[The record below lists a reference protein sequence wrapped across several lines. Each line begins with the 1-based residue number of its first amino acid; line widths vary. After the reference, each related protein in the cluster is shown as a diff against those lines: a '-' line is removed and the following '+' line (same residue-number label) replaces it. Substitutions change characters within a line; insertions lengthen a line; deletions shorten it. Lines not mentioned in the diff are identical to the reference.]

1 MGEDREA
8 RKEIRLAVR
17 IFGTDAG
24 GRIFSENVHT
34 SNISHSGAELV
45 GVQAE
50 LKVDDVIGLSYSGN
64 KGRFR
69 ICWVGRPNTG
79 DAGRVGVVNL
89 APDKVLWDVSTPQEI
104 EKATWPNMPERR
116 SEPRVKCKC
125 SVEIYPD
132 NQAGPIR
139 TRTGDLSMGG
149 CFVEMSIPLAKGT
162 RAKIGVWLNETKIWA
177 RARVV
182 SCTPG
187 FGIGMQFSDVSPP
200 DKQRLRDF
208 LQGLTRIRI

>member
-8 RKEIRLAVR
+8 RKDVRLSVR
-17 IFGTDAG
+17 IFGTDAD
-24 GRIFSENVHT
+24 GRIFSESVYT
-34 SNISHSGAELV
+34 SNVSRSGAELT
-45 GVQAE
+45 GVQAQ
-50 LKVDDVIGLSYSGN
+50 LKVDDVIGLSYRAN

-69 ICWVGRPNTG
+69 VCWAGKVNTP
-79 DAGRVGVVNL
+79 DAGRVGLFNL
-89 APDKVLWDVSTPQEI
+89 APEKVLWDVSTPEEV
-104 EKATWPNMPERR
+104 EKGTWPNIPDRR

-125 SVEIYPD
+125 SVEVYPD
-132 NQAGPIR
+132 NQAAPIR

-149 CFVEMSIPLAKGT
+149 CFIEMSIPLAKGT
-162 RAKIGVWLNETKIWA
+162 RAKLGVWLNETKIWA

-187 FGIGMQFSDVSPP
+187 FGIGVQFSDISPP
-200 DKQRLRDF
+200 DVQRLRDF